1 MPRFITPPDVEF
13 DKSIPKVLIRNCNW
27 TGEQIQYLLNHL
39 GDKNY
44 DIYLYHDN
52 LNDIQWFEGIRSMT
66 NPKHVYDFKHH
77 THRDTLEWLKEIDN
91 EF

>member
-1 MPRFITPPDVEF
+1 MPRFITPPDVEYE
-13 DKSIPKVLIRNCNW
+13 KSIPKVLIRNCNW
-27 TGEQIQYLLNHL
+27 TGEQIQFLLENL

-52 LNDIQWFEGIRSMT
+52 MNDIQWFEGIRAMT
-66 NPKHVYDFKHH
+66 KPNHVYDFKNY
-77 THRDTLEWLKEIDN
+77 TQRDTLEWLKEVYN

>member
-13 DKSIPKVLIRNCNW
+13 DKSIPKVLISNCDW
-27 TGEQIQYLLNHL
+27 TGEQIQFLLGSL

-52 LNDIQWFEGIRSMT
+52 MNDIQWFEGIRSMT
-66 NPKHVYDFKHH
+66 KSNHVYDFRNH
-77 THRDTLEWLKEIDN
+77 TQRDTLEWLREVDN

>member
-1 MPRFITPPDVEF
+1 MPRFITPPDVEY

-27 TGEQIQYLLNHL
+27 TGDQIQYLLDNL
-39 GDKNY
+39 GDKTY

-52 LNDIQWFEGIRSMT
+52 MDDIQWFEGIRAMT

-77 THRDTLEWLKEIDN
+77 TQRDTLEWLKEVDN

>member
-1 MPRFITPPDVEF
+1 MPRFITPPDVEY

-27 TGEQIQYLLNHL
+27 TGDQIQYLLDNL
-39 GDKNY
+39 GDKTY

-52 LNDIQWFEGIRSMT
+52 MDDIQWFEGIRAMT
-66 NPKHVYDFKHH
+66 NPKHVFDFRHYIN
-77 THRDTLEWLKEIDN
+77 RDTLEWLKEVDN

>member
-1 MPRFITPPDVEF
+1 MPRFITPPDVEYE
-13 DKSIPKVLIRNCNW
+13 KSIPKVLIRNCNW
-27 TGEQIQYLLNHL
+27 TGEQIQFLLENL

-52 LNDIQWFEGIRSMT
+52 MDDIQWFEGIRAMT
-66 NPKHVYDFKHH
+66 KPNHVYDFKHH
-77 THRDTLEWLKEIDN
+77 TQRDTLEWLKEIDN